1 MTLPSCLASIVLM
14 VFAMAMFLKI
24 YSLVTVGKCRS
35 TRDMSG
41 KTVII
46 TGANAGI
53 GKETARELC
62 RRKARVILACRDV
75 NKARATAEEIG
86 RDTGVR
92 PLCMRLDLCSF
103 ASIRQFAS
111 QVVAQEERLDVLI
124 NNAGILPPPTRT
136 ETEDGFET
144 TFQANYLGHFL
155 LTNLLLGLLK
165 KSSPSRII
173 NVGSLAHWFA
183 TFDADVGFQRYRRI
197 QVYPKAKLY
206 VALFTMELARKLA
219 DTGITVNCVHPGI
232 VKSELTRRA
241 QDFYSR
247 ASSLLVDCF
256 GKSAEDGAQT
266 SIHLAVSKE
275 VEGVSGKMF
284 ADCKPMFSFGNEHD
298 AQILWD
304 TSQKMAGLC

>member
-1 MTLPSCLASIVLM
+1 MKRASTRVLEECFEVKLANFYSSEDKDHEALGVDTAVMTLPSCLVSIVLM

-24 YSLVTVGKCRS
+24 YSLVTIGKCRS
-35 TRDMSG
+35 ARDMSG

-92 PLCMRLDLCSF
+92 PLS
-103 ASIRQFAS
+103 
-111 QVVAQEERLDVLI
+111 
-124 NNAGILPPPTRT
+124 PPTKT

-173 NVGSLAHWFA
+173 NVGSIAHWFA

-219 DTGITVNCVHPGI
+219 NTGI

-241 QDFYSR
+241 RDFYSR

-256 GKSAEDGAQT
+256 GKSVEDGAQT
-266 SIHLAVSKE
+266 SIHLAVSEE

-284 ADCKPMFSFGNEHD
+284 ADCKPTFAFGNEHD

-304 TSQKMAGLC
+304 MSQKMAGLC

>member
-1 MTLPSCLASIVLM
+1 MALLWLLLYLVLIVLALATS
-14 VFAMAMFLKI
+14 VKI
-24 YSLVTVGKCRS
+24 YSLVTVGRCTS

-46 TGANAGI
+46 TGASRGI

-92 PLCMRLDLCSF
+92 PVCMCLDLCSF

-124 NNAGILPPPTRT
+124 NNAGVLSPPRRT
-136 ETEDGFET
+136 ETEDGYEI
-144 TFQANYLGHFL
+144 TFQTNYLGHFL

-173 NVGSLAHWFA
+173 NVGSIAHWFA
-183 TFDADVGFQRYRRI
+183 AFDADVGFQKY
-197 QVYPKAKLY
+197 QQNLVYPCTKLY
-206 VALFTMELARKLA
+206 MTLFTMELARRLA
-219 DTGITVNCVHPGI
+219 DTDVTVNCLHPGFVQSEFATAANFYARI
-232 VKSELTRRA
+232 VNFCIR
-241 QDFYSR
+241 
-247 ASSLLVDCF
+247 CF
-256 GKSAEDGAQT
+256 GKSVKDGAQT
-266 SIHLAVSKE
+266 SVHLAVSEE
-275 VEGVSGKMF
+275 VEGVTGRMF
-284 ADCKPMFSFGNEHD
+284 ADCKPTSFPGNFHD
-298 AQILWD
+298 AENLWD
-304 TSQKMAGLC
+304 VSHKMAGLC